1 MRRGLLALI
10 FIFGTLVP
18 AFADSAAVQ
27 TVLYFGMS
35 RPDGGQVEEAQWKDF
50 LARDVTPRFPDG
62 LTVIDGLGQWRDS
75 RVAPITERTKL
86 VIIVHPASEDA
97 TRSLR
102 EIKAIYVKRF
112 NQISVMQTDQ
122 DVRIVE

>member
-10 FIFGTLVP
+10 FIFAGLMP

-27 TVLYFGMS
+27 TVLYFGLS
-35 RPDGGQVEEAQWKDF
+35 RPDGGQVEDAQWRDF
-50 LARDVTPRFPDG
+50 LARDVTPRFPEG
-62 LTVIDGLGQWRDS
+62 LTVIDGYGQWRDAQ
-75 RVAPITERTKL
+75 VQPVTERTKL
-86 VIIVHPASEDA
+86 VIIVHPASESA
-97 TRSLR
+97 ARSLR

-122 DVRIVE
+122 DVRVVE